1 MPRKSV
7 RAAAAVLVTA
17 PLLIA
22 LASTGGLSYAAS
34 SVDHVARS
42 VSAATTAK
50 HRVVLLHLTAGSD
63 QYEPGYGF
71 GDPSHNHAG
80 PPGLI
85 REGIHVKFLSRLQSL
100 ALPPLRDRGSR
111 DGLGV
116 LVTTAFNVDEQAH
129 LYISV
134 VDKSGAPLLL
144 TQDSKR
150 GGSLVGKRLT
160 GPQTK
165 FIQYAVLIPRTIPLT
180 LRIPANL
187 VAQGRTYRIR
197 ISATDPSGNKSSLL
211 IPVSA

>member
-1 MPRKSV
+1 MPTKAA
-7 RAAAAVLVTA
+7 RAAAAALVTA

-22 LASTGGLSYAAS
+22 LATTGGLSYAAS
-34 SVDHVARS
+34 TVDRAARS
-42 VSAATTAK
+42 VSGATSAK

-71 GDPSHNHAG
+71 GDPGHNHAG

-85 REGIHVKFLSRLQSL
+85 REGIRTGDLSPGQSR
-100 ALPPLRDRGSR
+100 ALPPLEDRNSR

-116 LVTTAFNVDEQAH
+116 LVTTAFNIDEQTH

-134 VDKSGAPLLL
+134 VDQSGTPLLL
-144 TQDSKR
+144 TQDSRR
-150 GGSLVGKRLT
+150 GGSLVGKPLT

-187 VAQGRTYRIR
+187 VAPGRTYRIR
-197 ISATDPSGNKSSLL
+197 ISATDPSGDKSFLL

>member
-1 MPRKSV
+1 MPTKSV

-17 PLLIA
+17 PLLIG
-22 LASTGGLSYAAS
+22 LASTGGLSYAATR
-34 SVDHVARS
+34 VEHAARS
-42 VSAATTAK
+42 VSGATTAK

-71 GDPSHNHAG
+71 GDPNHNHAG

-85 REGIHVKFLSRLQSL
+85 REDIRVRDLSRPQSL

-111 DGLGV
+111 DGLGL
-116 LVTTAFNVDEQAH
+116 LVTTAFNIDEQAH

-134 VDKSGAPLLL
+134 IDASGTPLLL

-150 GGSLVGKRLT
+150 GGSLVGKPLT

-187 VAQGRTYRIR
+187 VAAGRTYRIR
-197 ISATDPSGNKSSLL
+197 ISATDPSGDKSSLL

>member
-1 MPRKSV
+1 MATKAV
-7 RAAAAVLVTA
+7 RVAAATLVTA
-17 PLLIA
+17 PLLIG

-34 SVDHVARS
+34 TVNHTVRS
-42 VSAATTAK
+42 VSGATTAK
-50 HRVVLLHLTAGSD
+50 HRVVVLHLTAGSD

-71 GDPSHNHAG
+71 GDPNHNHPG

-85 REGIHVKFLSRLQSL
+85 REDISTGDLSPAQSL

-116 LVTTAFNVDEQAH
+116 LVTTAFNIDEQAH

-134 VDKSGAPLLL
+134 IDESGTPLLL

-165 FIQYAVLIPRTIPLT
+165 FIQYAVLIPRTMPLT

-187 VAQGRTYRIR
+187 VAAGHSYQIR
-197 ISATDPSGNKSSLL
+197 ISATDPSGDKSSLL